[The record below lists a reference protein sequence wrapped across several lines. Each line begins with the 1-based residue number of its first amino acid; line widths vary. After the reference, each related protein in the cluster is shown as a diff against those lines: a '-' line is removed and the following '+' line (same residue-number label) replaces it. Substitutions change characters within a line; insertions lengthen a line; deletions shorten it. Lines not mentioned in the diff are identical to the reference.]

1 MKKPKTIVITGSNRG
16 IGLQAAKDLAGD
28 GHMIIMTSRDL
39 EKGVE
44 ASKEVPGEPIVHQLD
59 VTDPKSIKD
68 FTKFVEEDVNRIDVL
83 INNAGSVFDDMAATT
98 NRPLDTSMEV
108 LRKSFDLNFFG
119 VYELTQ
125 SLLPFF
131 DPEGR
136 TDVINISSGMGSLT
150 DMGGGAPAYRFSKA
164 ALNAFTVYLGNNMN
178 SKNLFVNSV
187 CPGWVR
193 TDLGGPNASRDVKDS
208 TQALRYI
215 INEEPDHNS
224 QFLRD
229 KEIIDF

>member
-1 MKKPKTIVITGSNRG
+1 MKKPKTIIITGANRG
-16 IGLQAAKDLAGD
+16 IGLQAARDLASD

-39 EKGVE
+39 KKGVE

-59 VTDPKSIKD
+59 VTDSKSIKD
-68 FTKFVEEDVNRIDVL
+68 FAKFIEEDVNRIDVL

-98 NRPLDTSMEV
+98 NQPLDTSMEV

-119 VYELTQ
+119 VYELTK

-150 DMGGGAPAYRFSKA
+150 DMGGGVPAYRFSKA